1 MLENFQ
7 IDRVDTV
14 WSCETVARSRDME
27 EDSIWP
33 QRLLTKKQEKEEEK
47 EDVVYVAIHVSS
59 TAKTDERSV
68 VHSA

>member
-1 MLENFQ
+1 
-7 IDRVDTV
+7 
-14 WSCETVARSRDME
+14 ME